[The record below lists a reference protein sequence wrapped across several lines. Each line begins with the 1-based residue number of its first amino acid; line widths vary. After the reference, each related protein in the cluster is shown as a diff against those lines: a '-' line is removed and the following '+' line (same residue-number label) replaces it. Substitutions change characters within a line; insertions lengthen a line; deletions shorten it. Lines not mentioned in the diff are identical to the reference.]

1 MRVVLAS
8 DPEGTALKDDIAA
21 YLREQGHDVADGGER
36 ADCVDAALAVAHAV
50 LDDPQSRGI
59 VVDGYGAGSYMAASK
74 VKGMICA
81 EISDERSAYMTRQH
95 NNAKVICLGAQIVGP
110 GLARSIVREFLAADY
125 DGGRHQIRVDMLD
138 KMA

>member
-21 YLREQGHDVADGGER
+21 YLREQGHEVADEGEQ
-36 ADCVDAALAVAHAV
+36 ADCVDAALKVAHAV
-50 LDDPQSRGI
+50 LDDPASRGI

-110 GLARSIVREFLAADY
+110 GLARSIAREFLAADY

>member
-21 YLREQGHDVADGGER
+21 YLQEQGHTVADGGEQ

-50 LDDPQSRGI
+50 LDDPGSRGI

-110 GLARSIVREFLAADY
+110 GLAKSIVREFLAADY

>member
-1 MRVVLAS
+1 M
-8 DPEGTALKDDIAA
+8 
-21 YLREQGHDVADGGER
+21 
-36 ADCVDAALAVAHAV
+36 
-50 LDDPQSRGI
+50 
-59 VVDGYGAGSYMAASK
+59 VDGYGAGSYMAASK

-110 GLARSIVREFLAADY
+110 GLAKSIAREFLAADY

>member
-8 DPEGTALKDDIAA
+8 DPEGTALKDDIAT
-21 YLREQGHDVADGGER
+21 YLQEQGHTVADGGER
-36 ADCVDAALAVAHAV
+36 ADCVDAALTVAHAV
-50 LDDPQSRGI
+50 LDDPGSRGI

-110 GLARSIVREFLAADY
+110 GLAKSIAREFLAADY